1 MAARALPR
9 SALSKLHPQ
18 ALMVCTWQRLRV
30 SRAVGVTLSTTAS
43 LGPQPTSRR
52 VRQPDRVRVHRTSA
66 GAGGAV
72 ARLQRWCIATV
83 LSAVTQFVAVVA
95 RGGCPRSEDRACR
108 GDWKVQPIQFC
119 PLILCT
125 AMPTVTAVAPY
136 HPIALLLINKSV
148 TTVQPG
154 VMTRRNGQRCS
165 QEPSCLMPY

>member
-1 MAARALPR
+1 M
-9 SALSKLHPQ
+9 
-18 ALMVCTWQRLRV
+18 
-30 SRAVGVTLSTTAS
+30 
-43 LGPQPTSRR
+43 
-52 VRQPDRVRVHRTSA
+52 
-66 GAGGAV
+66 
-72 ARLQRWCIATV
+72 ARLQRWSIATV
-83 LSAVTQFVAVVA
+83 QSAVTHLVAVFA